1 LVVYVGLEGSCVC
14 APEIP
19 FYGYSMLDLLA
30 DTAMSDIELDIL
42 NQLVIR
48 IIRNDNLSLDRAR
61 NEENILS
68 KHNYRPL

>member
-1 LVVYVGLEGSCVC
+1 MGLEGSCVR

-19 FYGYSMLDLLA
+19 FHGYSMLDLLA
-30 DTAMSDIELDIL
+30 DTAVSYIELDIL

-48 IIRNDNLSLDRAR
+48 IIRNDNLSSDRAR

-68 KHNYRPL
+68 QHHYRPL